1 MVDSHAFLTVELIE
15 QKGMTKLKLGIMQP
29 YYFPYLGYFQLMNA
43 VDTFVIL
50 DNVQFVKRGW
60 IQRNRILLEGGMK
73 QIHMKIDHM
82 TQHKKICEHNRII
95 DLVHEHYQIRLL
107 SHAYKHAPYYGEVM
121 PMIER
126 IMNDE
131 EPNVA
136 VYLEKLLTEIRNYLE
151 LDTELLVASSL
162 DYDKS
167 LKREELVIEI
177 CRSLNT
183 DHYINAIGGQALYEK
198 EKFAKSGIS
207 LDFIKM
213 DRIEYPQFNHPF
225 VPDLSIIDVM
235 MFNSKSKIR
244 ELLNAYTLI

>member
-1 MVDSHAFLTVELIE
+1 MS
-15 QKGMTKLKLGIMQP
+15 LKLGIMQP

-50 DNVQFVKRGW
+50 DDVQFMKGGW
-60 IQRNRILLEGGMK
+60 IHRNRILLEGDKK

-82 TQHKKICEHNRII
+82 SQNKKIHEHERAV
-95 DLVHEHYQIRLL
+95 DPVHEGYQLRLL
-107 SHAYKHAPYYGEVM
+107 SHAYKHAPFYEDVM

-126 IMNDE
+126 IMKDD

-136 VYLEKLLTEIRNYLE
+136 VYLEKLLIEVRDYLG
-151 LDTELLVASSL
+151 LDTKVLVASSL